1 MSECHFFL
9 PTRKKVFRFPLSV
22 FRLIA
27 YLCKDMRGIVT
38 ILIAFATLVS
48 CGGVRKKSAAPQ
60 AVEPTFYTYEVVAEY
75 PHSRTSYT
83 QGLQFID
90 GELWEGTGE
99 YGNSRILRTDL
110 ATGKVLEAKPIS
122 DEEFGEGITILG
134 DKIYQLTWL
143 NGKLHIYDRKSLAH
157 LATHTYKG
165 EGWGLTTDGERL
177 YMSDGS
183 NYIRILNPE
192 TMKQEG
198 RFGVTLRGESL
209 RYLNELE
216 WIDGKIWANVYTT
229 DKIVVID
236 PVNGVVEKVI
246 DLTGILPEKERD
258 SRTDVL
264 NGIAYDKAT
273 KRIFVT
279 GKNWSKLYEI
289 KIIAQ

>member
-1 MSECHFFL
+1 MRRFTTIFL
-9 PTRKKVFRFPLSV
+9 AIIALISCSGARKKNNSTQFL
-22 FRLIA
+22 
-27 YLCKDMRGIVT
+27 
-38 ILIAFATLVS
+38 
-48 CGGVRKKSAAPQ
+48 
-60 AVEPTFYTYEVVAEY
+60 EPKYYTYQVEAEY

-83 QGLQFID
+83 QGLQFVD
-90 GELWEGTGE
+90 GEMWEGTGE

-110 ATGKVLEAKPIS
+110 ATGKILASHANSK
-122 DEEFGEGITILG
+122 EEFGEGITILG

-143 NGKLHIYDRKSLAH
+143 NGKLHTYDRKSLVH
-157 LATHTYKG
+157 LSTHTYKG
-165 EGWGLTTDGERL
+165 EGWGLTTDGEKL

-209 RYLNELE
+209 QYLNELE

-229 DKIVVID
+229 DHIVIIN
-236 PVNGVVEKVI
+236 PENGVVEGVI
-246 DLTGILPEKERD
+246 DLSGILPEKERD

>member
-1 MSECHFFL
+1 MKHF
-9 PTRKKVFRFPLSV
+9 T
-22 FRLIA
+22 A
-27 YLCKDMRGIVT
+27 

-48 CGGVRKKSAAPQ
+48 CGGAPKRSGSTTT
-60 AVEPTFYTYEVVAEY
+60 AEPITYSYEVVAEY

-83 QGLQFID
+83 QGLQFVD

-99 YGNSRILRTDL
+99 YGRSRILRTDL
-110 ATGKVLEAKPIS
+110 ATGKVLQSKKLPK
-122 DEEFGEGITILG
+122 EEFGEGIALIG

-143 NGKLHIYDRKSLAH
+143 NGKLHTYDKATLRH

-177 YMSDGS
+177 YMSDGTS
-183 NYIRILNPE
+183 VIRVLNPTTLKE
-192 TMKQEG
+192 ER
-198 RFGVTLRGESL
+198 RFGVKLRGRSVN
-209 RYLNELE
+209 YLNELE

-229 DKIVVID
+229 DHIVIIN
-236 PVNGVVEKVI
+236 PENGVVEGVI
-246 DLTGILPEKERD
+246 DLSGILPEKERD

>member
-1 MSECHFFL
+1 MKHF
-9 PTRKKVFRFPLSV
+9 
-22 FRLIA
+22 I
-27 YLCKDMRGIVT
+27 T
-38 ILIAFATLVS
+38 ILIAFTTLVS
-48 CGGVRKKSAAPQ
+48 CGGVRKKSATAQ
-60 AVEPTFYTYEVVAEY
+60 AVEPTFYTYEIVAEY

-83 QGLQFID
+83 QGLQFVD

-99 YGNSRILRTDL
+99 YGNSRILRSDL
-110 ATGKVLEAKPIS
+110 VTGKVLTSHANPK
-122 DEEFGEGITILG
+122 EEFGEGITLLG

-143 NGKLHIYDRKSLAH
+143 NGKMHIYDRKSLRH

-209 RYLNELE
+209 QYLNELE

-229 DKIVVID
+229 DHIVIIN
-236 PVNGVVEKVI
+236 PENGVVEGLI
-246 DLTGILPEKERD
+246 DLKGILPDSERTAT
-258 SRTDVL
+258 TDVL

-279 GKNWSKLYEI
+279 GKNWSKLFEI
-289 KIIAQ
+289 RVIAQ

>member
-1 MSECHFFL
+1 MKHF
-9 PTRKKVFRFPLSV
+9 T
-22 FRLIA
+22 A
-27 YLCKDMRGIVT
+27 
-38 ILIAFATLVS
+38 ILIVFATLVS
-48 CGGVRKKSAAPQ
+48 CGGVRKKSTAPQ

-83 QGLQFID
+83 QGLQFVD

-99 YGNSRILRTDL
+99 YGRSRILCTDL
-110 ATGKVLEAKPIS
+110 ATGKVLQSKKLPK
-122 DEEFGEGITILG
+122 EEFGEGITILG

-143 NGKLHIYDRKSLAH
+143 EGKLHIYDKATLRH

-209 RYLNELE
+209 QYLNELE

-229 DKIVVID
+229 DHIVIIN
-236 PVNGVVEKVI
+236 PENGVVEGVI
-246 DLTGILPEKERD
+246 DLSGILPEKERD

>member
-1 MSECHFFL
+1 MKHF
-9 PTRKKVFRFPLSV
+9 
-22 FRLIA
+22 IA
-27 YLCKDMRGIVT
+27 
-38 ILIAFATLVS
+38 ILIVFATLVS
-48 CGGVRKKSAAPQ
+48 CGGVRKKSATAQ
-60 AVEPTFYTYEVVAEY
+60 AVEPTFYTYEIVAEY

-83 QGLQFID
+83 QGLQFVD

-99 YGNSRILRTDL
+99 YGRSRILRTDL

-143 NGKLHIYDRKSLAH
+143 EGKLHLYDKATLRH

-177 YMSDGS
+177 YMSDGTPV
-183 NYIRILNPE
+183 IRVLNPTTLKE
-192 TMKQEG
+192 ER
-198 RFGVTLRGESL
+198 RFGVKLRGRSVN
-209 RYLNELE
+209 YLNELE

-229 DKIVVID
+229 DHIVIIN
-236 PVNGVVEKVI
+236 PENGVVEGLI
-246 DLTGILPEKERD
+246 DLKGILPDSERTAT
-258 SRTDVL
+258 TDVL

-279 GKNWSKLYEI
+279 GKNWSKLFEI
-289 KIIAQ
+289 RVIAQ